1 MSKGGSNF
9 LMFLTGAVV
18 GAAVGILYAP
28 DKGINT
34 RDKLSY
40 RLDKYREM
48 LESLLED
55 ISNGK
60 ELGLSTAKSD
70 GEKVISSA
78 KVKAE
83 QLLSDVDELLNQI
96 KHKEE

>member
-9 LMFLTGAVV
+9 LMFITGAVV

-55 ISNGK
+55 ISEGK

-83 QLLSDVDELLNQI
+83 QLLSDVDELLSQI
-96 KHKEE
+96 KQKED

>member
-9 LMFLTGAVV
+9 LMFITGAAV
-18 GAAVGILYAP
+18 GAAIGILYAP

-48 LESLLED
+48 LENLLED
-55 ISNGK
+55 ISENK

-96 KHKEE
+96 KHKED